1 MINAIWEY
9 KKLILAL
16 LASLLLVVGIGYF
29 SADKKSVPFYD
40 TKIDKLM
47 FDRENK
53 APKYI
58 ITLPDLKKKEKNKDE
73 INLVPK
79 VDTPSL
85 DSEGGIRSV
94 EDLLSQMPNI
104 LTMKPIPAT
113 QQLSQIVLDN
123 SLVEDVDKMKLPKIN
138 DDGQKPWEQYGNKV
152 RVSPRFKRVSILFK
166 GVGLNGDE
174 LNKMNEGLPSEVS
187 FSFSPYTQKKGEK
200 ILSLRQRGHET
211 YIDLLLPSKDV
222 LKSDNGPMALNLIIS
237 QEEALERFKKLLD
250 TGAPVGGIVINNGI
264 ADAST
269 KVLLEKIIKE
279 AGLRGLLVIDA
290 TSSPLIASL
299 NKKGVAFRKADF
311 VIEHVYDREIIRNLL
326 KRAETEVMD
335 KGQVMI
341 VAENKPVIVLELLN
355 WIQTFSPQLE
365 YEQMKNTPITKPLAL
380 VPASNLVVED

>member
-250 TGAPVGGIVINNGI
+250 TGAPVGGIVVNDGI

-269 KVLLEKIIKE
+269 KVLLEKINIH
-279 AGLRGLLVIDA
+279 I
-290 TSSPLIASL
+290 
-299 NKKGVAFRKADF
+299 
-311 VIEHVYDREIIRNLL
+311 
-326 KRAETEVMD
+326 
-335 KGQVMI
+335 
-341 VAENKPVIVLELLN
+341 
-355 WIQTFSPQLE
+355 
-365 YEQMKNTPITKPLAL
+365 
-380 VPASNLVVED
+380 